1 MNHPT
6 LTGRGPGAGPASQ
19 PNLPWTDLG
28 SLSPRQ
34 REIARLIARSH
45 TDREIGADL
54 DLDRALVADQVE
66 HLRQVLGFDTR
77 LQIAALVQRQDPLGG
92 DQESGQAV

>member
-1 MNHPT
+1 MNHPK
-6 LTGRGPGAGPASQ
+6 LTRRGPGAGPASQ

-34 REIARLIARSH
+34 RAIARLIARGH

-54 DLDRALVADQVE
+54 DLDRALV
-66 HLRQVLGFDTR
+66 LGFDTR
-77 LQIAALVQRQDPLGG
+77 LQTAALVKQQDPGWWRPGWRAGNG
-92 DQESGQAV
+92 DPSGCA